1 MSKTKAKT
9 AIIVGNERIQRLT
22 AQWAR
27 LQNGF
32 KYAHALTKA
41 AGIVLRHLQQCL
53 SELAEL
59 DLVEPGELELD
70 G

>member
-1 MSKTKAKT
+1 MAKNT
-9 AIIVGNERIQRLT
+9 AKNAIVVQNGKLKKLT
-22 AQWAR
+22 TQWAK

-41 AGIVLRHLQQCL
+41 AGIVLRHLQECL

-70 G
+70 D

>member
-1 MSKTKAKT
+1 MAKNNPKT
-9 AIIVGNERIQRLT
+9 AIVVPNGKLKKLT
-22 AQWAR
+22 TQWAR
-27 LQNGF
+27 LQHGF
-32 KYAHALTKA
+32 RYAHALTKA
-41 AGIVLRHLQQCL
+41 AGIVLRHVQECL